1 MAKETKGEYK
11 EFRTLLRCGIGTKTQ
26 KAFAEEIDISKEH
39 LNRLL
44 NNREISRPSIGLL
57 KKMAAHMQTIT
68 ERMLLESCGYEI
80 EPIEERAKRCEKQI
94 AQGLQ
99 TLISM
104 DHSRPWKSIEDA
116 LQTIELLH
124 IEENGK
130 LNLNNE
136 ENCTEGHHW
145 AEKKLHFTYRWDDG
159 ENSCITGADVFYS
172 RTENGNII
180 FLDSNVE
187 KTKIQSKIAWE
198 MKERL
203 LYAIFGEDQEKKV
216 ITTAFGYGFYYLETP
231 AGFADFLNQHRGTF
245 CTSRKRSQMLLS
257 IIDDGKD
264 PDEVFADFETEKYG
278 SGTGGAVAE
287 ILSNE
292 TGMYYYHYQDSIPS
306 DGECSSPCI
315 MVGDN
320 EVVKSE
326 VNRSELLMT
335 LHQAAKLLQIPEFGH
350 IYYSYPTF
358 PQVELYDTKTF
369 GYEFKAAD

>member
-1 MAKETKGEYK
+1 MAKDNKGEYK
-11 EFRTLLRCGIGTKTQ
+11 EFRSLLRRGIGTKTQ

-80 EPIEERAKRCEKQI
+80 EPIEERAKRCEIQI
-94 AQGLQ
+94 SEGLQ
-99 TLISM
+99 SLISM
-104 DHSRPWKSIEDA
+104 EHSRPWKSIEDA

-130 LNLNNE
+130 LDLDNE
-136 ENCTEGHHW
+136 EICTEGHHW
-145 AEKKLHFTYRWDDG
+145 AEKKLHFSYHWDDG
-159 ENSCITGADVFYS
+159 ENRCTTGADVFYS

-187 KTKIQSKIAWE
+187 ETKIQSKIEWE

-203 LYAIFGEDQEKKV
+203 LKAIFGENEEKKV
-216 ITTAFGYGFYYLETP
+216 ITTVFGYGFYYPRT
-231 AGFADFLNQHRGTF
+231 ATGFEDFLNQHRGTF
-245 CTSRKRSQMLLS
+245 CTNRKRSQMLLN

-264 PDEVFADFETEKYG
+264 PDDVFSDFETEIYG
-278 SGTGGAVAE
+278 AGTGGVVAE
-287 ILSNE
+287 ILSKE
-292 TGMYYYHYQDSIPS
+292 TGIYFYHYHDNIPS
-306 DGECSSPCI
+306 DEECSSPCI
-315 MVGDN
+315 MVKDD
-320 EVVKSE
+320 EVIKSKVSE
-326 VNRSELLMT
+326 KELLMT

-350 IYYSYPTF
+350 IYYTYPVF
-358 PQVELYDTKTF
+358 PELEIYDTKTF
-369 GYEFKAAD
+369 GYEFTESN

>member
-11 EFRTLLRCGIGTKTQ
+11 EFRTLLRRGIGTKTQ

-130 LNLNNE
+130 LNLNM
-136 ENCTEGHHW
+136 
-145 AEKKLHFTYRWDDG
+145 KKIVQRD
-159 ENSCITGADVFYS
+159 
-172 RTENGNII
+172 II
-180 FLDSNVE
+180 G
-187 KTKIQSKIAWE
+187 Q
-198 MKERL
+198 
-203 LYAIFGEDQEKKV
+203 
-216 ITTAFGYGFYYLETP
+216 
-231 AGFADFLNQHRGTF
+231 
-245 CTSRKRSQMLLS
+245 KRSYTLL
-257 IIDDGKD
+257 IDGMT
-264 PDEVFADFETEKYG
+264 VRI
-278 SGTGGAVAE
+278 AV
-287 ILSNE
+287 
-292 TGMYYYHYQDSIPS
+292 
-306 DGECSSPCI
+306 SP
-315 MVGDN
+315 
-320 EVVKSE
+320 EQ
-326 VNRSELLMT
+326 T
-335 LHQAAKLLQIPEFGH
+335 FFIPEQRMAISSFL
-350 IYYSYPTF
+350 T
-358 PQVELYDTKTF
+358 QM
-369 GYEFKAAD
+369 